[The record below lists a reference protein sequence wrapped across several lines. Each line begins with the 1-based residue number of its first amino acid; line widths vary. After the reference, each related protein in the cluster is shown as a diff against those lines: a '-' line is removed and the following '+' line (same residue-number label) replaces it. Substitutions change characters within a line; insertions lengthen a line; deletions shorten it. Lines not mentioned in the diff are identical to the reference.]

1 MDQLSAVAPSLTQ
14 LVNFKSIPTTA
25 IVSSNHL
32 ETRRV
37 ACAEGEDEA
46 EAEAEGTDEAAV
58 EFNSPVEGVFTLTH
72 THTQTQGYLVDVHL
86 KYMHIHVLIRTLAPI
101 NFYAY
106 ILKRCLSTGS

>member
-46 EAEAEGTDEAAV
+46 EAEGTDEAGA

-106 ILKRCLSTGS
+106 ILKWCLSTGS

>member
-46 EAEAEGTDEAAV
+46 EGTDEAGA

-72 THTQTQGYLVDVHL
+72 THTHT
-86 KYMHIHVLIRTLAPI
+86 
-101 NFYAY
+101 N
-106 ILKRCLSTGS
+106 TGLPSGCAS

>member
-37 ACAEGEDEA
+37 APAEGEDG
-46 EAEAEGTDEAAV
+46 AEAEGTDEAGA
-58 EFNSPVEGVFTLTH
+58 EFNSPVEGVFTH
-72 THTQTQGYLVDVHL
+72 THRHLVAVHL

-106 ILKRCLSTGS
+106 ILKWCLSTGAGTGS